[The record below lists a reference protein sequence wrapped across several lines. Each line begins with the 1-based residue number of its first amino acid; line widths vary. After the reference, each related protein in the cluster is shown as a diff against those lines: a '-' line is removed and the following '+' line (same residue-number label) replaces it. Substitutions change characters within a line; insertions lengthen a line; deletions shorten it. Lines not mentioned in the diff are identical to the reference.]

1 MQQRLPRPI
10 AFVILL
16 AVLVAALFGG
26 WQLYQSRPAQAAG
39 FPARY
44 FAPYVDT
51 GLYPT
56 FPLTQTAQQI
66 GVKFYTLAFIIN
78 GGGSCQAEWN
88 GTTPVNQ
95 GFLQS
100 DISNLR
106 ALGGDVIVSFGG
118 ANGIELAQACSSVS
132 SLQAQYQAVVTNYQL
147 TRIDFDIEGAAI
159 ADSASVDRRNKA
171 IAALQ
176 AANPGLF
183 VSYTLPV
190 MPSGLTQDGINL
202 LQNAIT
208 NGVNVGMVNIMAMD
222 YGSSAPPNQMGQ
234 NAISAAQSTFN
245 QLKSLYPSKS
255 SAQLWAMIGVTPMI
269 GLNDVSPEVFT
280 LQDAQQ
286 LLSFA
291 QQNGLGELSMWSA
304 GRDQSCPNN
313 GAYVSPTCSGIQQQ
327 PFDFSKLF
335 NQFTG
340 GSVSNPT
347 PTPTRPPATPT
358 PTPGRT
364 PTPTATPSPTPGG
377 GNLVANPGFES
388 GSLAPWS
395 CDAGDRVVTSPVHS
409 GSYALQLTPSN
420 STTGQCTQTIS
431 VQPNHTYTLSAYV
444 NGPYAYLGISSG
456 ASNWTSSTSY
466 TLLSVSFTTGASTT
480 SVTIYVHG
488 WYAQGP
494 VYVDDVALR

>member
-1 MQQRLPRPI
+1 MQQRFVRPI
-10 AFVILL
+10 AFAILSVLL
-16 AVLVAALFGG
+16 AAGLLAG
-26 WQLYQSRPAQAAG
+26 WQLRQNQPAQAAG
-39 FPARY
+39 FPVHY

-56 FPLTQTAQQI
+56 FQLTQTAQQI

-132 SLQAQYQAVVTNYQL
+132 SLQAQYQAVVSNYQL
-147 TRIDFDIEGAAI
+147 KRIDFDIEGAAI

-176 AANPGLF
+176 AANPGLV

-190 MPSGLTQDGINL
+190 MPSGLTQDGLNL
-202 LQNAIT
+202 LQNAIA

-222 YGSSAPPNQMGQ
+222 YGSSVPPNQMGQ

-286 LLSFA
+286 LLTFA

-304 GRDQSCPNN
+304 GRDQPCPNN

-335 NQFTG
+335 NQFTS
-340 GSVSNPT
+340 GSTSSPT
-347 PTPTRPPATPT
+347 PTPT
-358 PTPGRT
+358 
-364 PTPTATPSPTPGG
+364 
-377 GNLVANPGFES
+377 
-388 GSLAPWS
+388 
-395 CDAGDRVVTSPVHS
+395 
-409 GSYALQLTPSN
+409 
-420 STTGQCTQTIS
+420 
-431 VQPNHTYTLSAYV
+431 
-444 NGPYAYLGISSG
+444 
-456 ASNWTSSTSY
+456 
-466 TLLSVSFTTGASTT
+466 
-480 SVTIYVHG
+480 
-488 WYAQGP
+488 
-494 VYVDDVALR
+494 